1 MLDGQLCN
9 VGMVAQAIGIV
20 AGRIGHSECDD
31 RDFVVSS
38 RWVACLSAVL
48 WSARFRPGSPAPQ

>member
-48 WSARFRPGSPAPQ
+48 LSLIHI